1 MRTVPLGAPS
11 VGPRELDAVRSVLES
26 VWLSGAGPTCRAF
39 EDDLASAVGV
49 SGALATTNCGSALHL
64 GLLTLDV
71 SPGDEVIVADYTFP
85 ATGHAVT
92 WVGATPVFADVRP
105 DTWCIDADAVAAL
118 VTARTVGVVAVDV
131 FGQPADYDE
140 LWELTRA
147 RGLWLMEDA
156 ACALGAIYRGRPA
169 GSLADVAAFSFHG
182 RKGITAGEGGALV
195 TRDPVRLDRARSLH
209 TYGTEPAYGRTS
221 SAAGP
226 PEFAEIGYNYRLSE
240 IQAAVLR
247 VQLDRLPEFLAS
259 RSATAYAYAELLA
272 DLDEVALPAV
282 LPDRTHPWQSYVLTL
297 ASGVDRDAVAAA
309 LRDRGIGCTF
319 GAYASH
325 LQSVYASGSS
335 CPVSAGLFAR
345 HLAIPMHAN
354 LDEDDVA
361 YVSDGLHEV
370 LSLATVR
377 A

>member
-11 VGPRELDAVRSVLES
+11 VGPRELEAVRSVLES
-26 VWLSGAGPTCRAF
+26 GWLSGAGPTCRAF
-39 EDDLASAVGV
+39 EDDLAAAVGV

-64 GLLTLDV
+64 GLLTLGV
-71 SPGDEVIVADYTFP
+71 SRGDEVIVADYTFP
-85 ATGHAVT
+85 ATGHAVS

-105 DTWCIDADAVAAL
+105 DTWCIDVDAAAAL
-118 VTARTVGVVAVDV
+118 VTPRTVGVVAVDV

-140 LWELTRA
+140 LWELTRS

-156 ACALGAIYRGRPA
+156 ACALGAIYRRRPA
-169 GSLADVAAFSFHG
+169 GSLGDVAAFSFHG

-195 TRDPVRLDRARSLH
+195 TGDPVRLDRARSLH
-209 TYGTEPAYGRTS
+209 AYGTEPAFGRPS

-247 VQLDRLPEFLAS
+247 VQLDRLPELLAA
-259 RSATAYAYAELLA
+259 RSATAHAYAELLA
-272 DLDEVALPAV
+272 DLDEVALPTV

-297 ASGVDRDAVAAA
+297 ASGVDRDAVAVT

-319 GAYASH
+319 GTYASH

-335 CPVSAGLFAR
+335 CPVSADLFAR

-361 YVSDGLHEV
+361 YVSDVLHEV